1 MFPELLPFTKG
12 LGNASDMHLL
22 SLLADSLAWPAL
34 VKLVLVDIALG
45 IENLIFVA
53 ILSTLDLVFSIGSI
67 LTTGSMHDEIAT
79 LIAAMVF
86 ASALVMLA
94 ADPLGKFIKRN
105 PTLVMLAL
113 AFLMMMAVVQM
124 SDGFRVHILKNCIYA
139 AMGFSVIVGLLDV
152 LGRNRRARR
161 TSA

>member
-12 LGNASDMHLL
+12 LGKASDMHLL
-22 SLLADSLAWPAL
+22 SLVADPLARAALA
-34 VKLVLVDIALG
+34 KLVLLDIALG
-45 IENLIFVA
+45 IDNLIFIA
-53 ILSTLDLVFSIGSI
+53 ILSTLDLVDSIGSI
-67 LTTGSMHDEIAT
+67 LTTGSMHDEIET

-86 ASALVMLA
+86 ASGLILLA

-124 SDGFRVHILKNCIYA
+124 TDAFRVHILKNCIYA
-139 AMGFSVIVGLLDV
+139 AVGFSVIVGLLDV

-161 TSA
+161 KSA